1 MNKRIKFLE
10 LSLKRKTIDLEEA
23 LNNNKNLNLII

>member
-10 LSLKRKTIDLEEA
+10 LSLKRKTFDLEEA